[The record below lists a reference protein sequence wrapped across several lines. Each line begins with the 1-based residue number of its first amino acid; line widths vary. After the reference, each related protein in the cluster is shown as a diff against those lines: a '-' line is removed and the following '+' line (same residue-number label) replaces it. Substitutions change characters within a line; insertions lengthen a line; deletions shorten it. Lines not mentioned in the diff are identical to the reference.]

1 MATLPFKVLPVPPM
15 RVHACGRSSN
25 ACDGYSDLQWIA
37 RAPHACA
44 CVRPCTASHGRTPEG
59 VVVPKVLILQQHVW
73 LPRLERCHELG
84 DKLVVGV
91 ISGAPLAQ
99 TLVRGVGQQVLVVG
113 AHVQAD
119 GQARV
124 GVNTWG
130 KGGRRMSISEGRGG
144 GEALVNR
151 PIIRGE
157 EEGRRALGNGPARGT
172 PSLAQALTG
181 ASTYQLRRCRA

>member
-1 MATLPFKVLPVPPM
+1 MHHPSPHPPPSLMATLPFKVFVRAP
-15 RVHACGRSSN
+15 RVCARVRPL
-25 ACDGYSDLQWIA
+25 AATLTDGYSALQGIA

-144 GEALVNR
+144 GGG
-151 PIIRGE
+151 PGE
-157 EEGRRALGNGPARGT
+157 
-172 PSLAQALTG
+172 
-181 ASTYQLRRCRA
+181 